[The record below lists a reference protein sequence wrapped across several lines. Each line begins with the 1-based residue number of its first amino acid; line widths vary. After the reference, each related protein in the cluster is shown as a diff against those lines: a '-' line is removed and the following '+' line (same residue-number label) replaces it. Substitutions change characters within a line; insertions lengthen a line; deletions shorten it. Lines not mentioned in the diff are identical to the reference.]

1 MRYPVWAFSL
11 LFALLPS
18 AARGEHFD
26 IKLTA
31 TAPGGASKE
40 AFADQSPPIGGLNP
54 RPVLRA
60 KAGDTIAFQFMM
72 TNVYA
77 HESARD
83 AGIRFYIVRERQ
95 LGQKAVPPLEN
106 LAAEGSFTFN
116 LKPTAKIGTKERVV
130 ISQPGFYLLRV
141 ESQRT
146 QRDHEHFAAI
156 DLEIQ

>member
-1 MRYPVWAFSL
+1 MRDTIRVAWL
-11 LFALLPS
+11 LLALLP
-18 AARGEHFD
+18 AAGRAEHFD

-31 TAPGGASKE
+31 TAPDSSKE
-40 AFADQSPPIGGLNP
+40 AFADQTPPVGGLNP

-77 HESARD
+77 HESARN
-83 AGIRFYIVRERQ
+83 AGVRFYIVRERE
-95 LGQKAVPPLEN
+95 LGQKAVPPLET

-116 LKPTAKIGTKERVV
+116 LKPKAKIGAKERVLMP
-130 ISQPGFYLLRV
+130 QPGNYLLRV
-141 ESQRT
+141 ESLRT

-156 DLEIQ
+156 DLEIR